1 MPIYYAEPQ
10 IAIPDSKF
18 LYQSANLL
26 LRWTTNSDS
35 RFQTLAPKCQ
45 SITLNQ
51 NSDSRFHSLMLNRP
65 NYIAPRTAIPDSKL
79 LHWIAKLYCYT
90 NSDSRFQTL
99 TLNRPNYIVP
109 QTAIPDSKLL
119 HWTAKLCS
127 CANSDSWM
135 LETLILDSKLLT
147 VILGK
152 VHSLFFTLTYGISLL
167 LEMFQLYLNHGNLS
181 CWIEQIGWVDRKI
194 WYLRMFMGPRNP

>member
-10 IAIPDSKF
+10 IAIPDSKL
-18 LYQSANLL
+18 LYQNANLL

-90 NSDSRFQTL
+90 NSDS
-99 TLNRPNYIVP
+99 
-109 QTAIPDSKLL
+109 DSKLL
-119 HWTAKLCS
+119 HWTAKLCC

-167 LEMFQLYLNHGNLS
+167 LEMSQLYLNHGNLS
-181 CWIEQIGWVDRKI
+181 CWIERIDWVDRKI
-194 WYLRMFMGPRNP
+194 LYLRMFMGPRNP

>member
-1 MPIYYAEPQ
+1 MSNFYAELPN
-10 IAIPDSKF
+10 IF
-18 LYQSANLL
+18 LH
-26 LRWTTNSDS
+26 NSDS

-79 LHWIAKLYCYT
+79 LHW
-90 NSDSRFQTL
+90 
-99 TLNRPNYIVP
+99 
-109 QTAIPDSKLL
+109 
-119 HWTAKLCS
+119 TAKLCC

-167 LEMFQLYLNHGNLS
+167 LEMSQLYLNHGNLS
-181 CWIEQIGWVDRKI
+181 CWIERIDRVDRKNL
-194 WYLRMFMGPRNP
+194 YLRMFMSPRNP

>member
-10 IAIPDSKF
+10 VAIPDSKL
-18 LYQSANLL
+18 LYKNANLL
-26 LRWTTNSDS
+26 LRWTTNSDSRFQTLAPKCQIFTLSCQTYSYTNSDS

-51 NSDSRFHSLMLNRP
+51 NSDSRFDSLCWIVQTILPHAQRFPIPNSYTELP
-65 NYIAPRTAIPDSKL
+65 NYIVTQIAITDSKL
-79 LHWIAKLYCYT
+79 LHWIAKLC
-90 NSDSRFQTL
+90 
-99 TLNRPNYIVP
+99 
-109 QTAIPDSKLL
+109 
-119 HWTAKLCS
+119 C

-152 VHSLFFTLTYGISLL
+152 VHSLFFTLTYGTSLL
-167 LEMFQLYLNHGNLS
+167 LEMSQLYLKHGNLS
-181 CWIEQIGWVDRKI
+181 CWIERIDCRS
-194 WYLRMFMGPRNP
+194 